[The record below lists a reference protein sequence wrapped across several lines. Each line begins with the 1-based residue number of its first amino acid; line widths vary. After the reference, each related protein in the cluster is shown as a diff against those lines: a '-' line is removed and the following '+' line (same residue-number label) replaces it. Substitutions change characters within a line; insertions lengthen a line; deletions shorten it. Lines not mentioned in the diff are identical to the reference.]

1 MSFVSAPL
9 GRYWR
14 AVVYD
19 TYTGRQWLSTA
30 QDEVEFMA
38 GDSVSLPAWEM
49 RRPLTQTVTLMGP
62 TGSVLFAAPDIARA
76 SVPMKATVRSFAA
89 PEAGQPVAEEGAQA
103 AGPFEISMARAQQT
117 FEEGDAYTI
126 VSANTTVTE
135 LALRGRPSIIRLPS
149 WSSTCNCR
157 RTSRLG
163 GAADAWRSRRAKTRC
178 MARRGRWSWHLRT
191 LENMTRLKRRP
202 WTATRWS
209 ISCMTFAR
217 ATATITPR
225 RWR

>member
-1 MSFVSAPL
+1 MSFASARRWA
-9 GRYWR
+9 RYWR

-30 QDEVEFMA
+30 QDEVEFTA

-62 TGSVLFAAPDIARA
+62 TGSVLFAAPDIVCA

-103 AGPFEISMARAQQT
+103 AGPFEISMARAEQT

-135 LALRGRPSIIRLPS
+135 LALREASVDYPPAILEQYLQLPENFS
-149 WSSTCNCR
+149 AR
-157 RTSRLG
+157 V
-163 GAADAWRSRRAKTRC
+163 AADAVAI
-178 MARRGRWSWHLRT
+178 
-191 LENMTRLKRRP
+191 
-202 WTATRWS
+202 TAGEDTVYGK
-209 ISCMTFAR
+209 AR
-217 ATATITPR
+217 ALETASAHAGIQ
-225 RWR
+225 